1 VFGKPTLRG
10 NIRENIREN
19 VRNNIIETKEDIENV
34 KHDKPR
40 KKVDS
45 L

>member
-1 VFGKPTLRG
+1 MFGKPTVEG
-10 NIRENIREN
+10 NIREN

-34 KHDKPR
+34 KHDKPKR
-40 KKVDS
+40 KVDS